1 MEENFNDKQPDVNR
15 IQEENARLKEVLS
28 KVYPEYQK
36 LKQTWML
43 QRASFLFKVVENNK
57 FNPDVRQKAQEE
69 IEVFLFPPQAE
80 QEAKEEE

>member
-15 IQEENARLKEVLS
+15 LQEENAKLKEVLS

>member
-15 IQEENARLKEVLS
+15 LQEENAKLKEVLS

-43 QRASFLFKVVENNK
+43 QRALFLFKVVENNK

>member
-15 IQEENARLKEVLS
+15 LQGENAKLKEVLS

>member
-15 IQEENARLKEVLS
+15 LQEENAKLKEVLS

-43 QRASFLFKVVENNK
+43 QRASFLFKVVENNN

>member
-1 MEENFNDKQPDVNR
+1 MEENLNNEQPDVNR
-15 IQEENARLKEVLS
+15 LQEENAKLKEVLS

-36 LKQTWML
+36 LRQTWML
-43 QRASFLFKVVENNK
+43 QRASFLFKVVENNT
-57 FNPDVRQKAQEE
+57 FSPDVRQKAQEE